1 MNPVSKEDE
10 EKGPYQEFDPK
21 PPVEDEKPMIN
32 FLVKGFFGES
42 NPIQRA
48 EIIEVNSSG
57 GDDDDDDEGMS
68 PISPLK
74 GKGTMNEEERISKIQ
89 ELKFQHKELSIK
101 LNSVD
106 DRINKINNKE
116 EEQEEQDE
124 SSRVKLTQLQ
134 KQRELLTK
142 TCDDI
147 IAIKE
152 GLENP
157 NLNLDSQKN
166 KNIDQTQ
173 SKIAEHEKKLQSHKR
188 KLLMTKIR
196 VKILELFRRVSSR
209 KIEELEND
217 DGTDDK
223 LSCDTYL
230 FTSLLL
236 EYLIFFLLFLC
247 FIIVVM
253 SLLMVYHL
261 LALIFHPIL
270 VLLKCSTKESLIKSF
285 QLGKVHIVK
294 FGSVLFQISVILMFF
309 SFLFS
314 PGVLVVVTQIY
325 CISNLQTVTYS
336 GTLDSSGL
344 ILLKELMII
353 FFFFLSMKEVSSAI
367 ANIGY
372 HYKRTIVE
380 NSYLILLPVRACPQL
395 LQIVMTFWFCY
406 INIYLIEQVD
416 DVANLIQNFAALAVV
431 LEFDNYV
438 MGFLRYM
445 KLYKIYHKF
454 LENILGKHDK
464 KRMSKADKEKEI
476 EGLLSSIS
484 QYEKLL
490 HEIRETRNKNKKS
503 EVAETVEMKK
513 EIVKQIK
520 DQEKKENLKK
530 KIPPIPAKTINHE
543 SSQNQKEKI
552 SVFFHILDSI
562 MDENENAINGAI
574 NFLAQKN
581 AIKIMLTKEEF
592 PIEAPFVLGKL
603 EKLIFDLV
611 GFVTVGTGIL
621 VIILVFAS

>member
-1 MNPVSKEDE
+1 MNSTSKEDE

-21 PPVEDEKPMIN
+21 TTVEKEKPTIN

-42 NPIQRA
+42 NPIQGP

-57 GDDDDDDEGMS
+57 GDDDEDDEAMS

-74 GKGTMNEEERISKIQ
+74 GKSAMNEDERISKIQ

-116 EEQEEQDE
+116 EEEKDE
-124 SSRVKLTQLQ
+124 SSQVKLTQLQ

-142 TCDDI
+142 YCEDI

-152 GLENP
+152 KLEDP
-157 NLNLDSQKN
+157 NLNWDNQKN
-166 KNIDQTQ
+166 KNLDQTPN
-173 SKIAEHEKKLQSHKR
+173 KTAEHEKKLQSHKR

-217 DGTDDK
+217 DGNDDDK

-253 SLLMVYHL
+253 SLLMVYHP
-261 LALIFHPIL
+261 LALIIHPIL
-270 VLLKCSTKESLIKSF
+270 VLLKCSNKESLMKSF
-285 QLGKVHIVK
+285 KLAKVHAIK
-294 FGSVLFQISVILMFF
+294 FVSVFFQISVILIFF
-309 SFLFS
+309 TFLFA
-314 PGVLVVVTQIY
+314 PGVLVVVTQVY

-336 GTLDSSGL
+336 STVEDSSGL
-344 ILLKELMII
+344 ILLKELMVV

-380 NSYLILLPVRACPQL
+380 NSSLMLLPMRACAQL

-438 MGFLRYM
+438 MSFLRYM
-445 KLYKIYHKF
+445 KFYKIYHKF
-454 LENILGKHDK
+454 LENFLGKHDK
-464 KRMSKADKEKEI
+464 KKMSKAEKEKEI
-476 EGLLSSIS
+476 QGLLSSIS

-490 HEIRETRNKNKKS
+490 HEIRETRSHNKKS
-503 EVAETVEMKK
+503 KVLETVEMKQ

-530 KIPPIPAKTINHE
+530 KIPPNPAKTIHEE
-543 SSQNQKEKI
+543 SSQQKEKI

-562 MDENENAINGAI
+562 MNENENTMNGAI

-592 PIEAPFVLGKL
+592 PIEGPFVLDKL

-611 GFVTVGTGIL
+611 GFFTVGTGIL
-621 VIILVFAS
+621 VIILIFANI